1 MPHSNVALNAFI
13 LSFSSL
19 LLLDVDRTPNVMSV
33 LLAQITP
40 FVLLIHIVKSGIV
53 IILVYLGMTR
63 SILAGRW
70 LSIWD
75 RLSSTTPF
83 WWFWDGTSELLGHSL
98 SAYQQ
103 SEEVA
108 ETSSFVSEEAS
119 ETVSYFSSSSQS
131 ESEEPRSMLRLS
143 FALVVLPST
152 ISAAIFICS
161 NIISMIAEHE
171 SQQLRALTLYLLI
184 PLAVRFSH
192 LHIAVLALLSKR
204 SPIWHEAYR
213 RLTSLG
219 HRSILAERYYA
230 PASHTFVLWALLY
243 PIMSFVRLGH
253 GQPSSVDIPDLNIT
267 RATMVCLALPSA
279 TYVSVIKG
287 GNTRMRHI
295 FR

>member
-1 MPHSNVALNAFI
+1 MHHSNIALNAFI
-13 LSFSSL
+13 LPFSSL
-19 LLLDVDRTPNVMSV
+19 LLLDVDRASNVISI

-40 FVLLIHIVKSGIV
+40 FILLIHVIKSGVV
-53 IILVYLGMTR
+53 IFLVYLGMTR

-70 LSIWD
+70 LSMWD
-75 RLSSTTPF
+75 RMSSTTPF
-83 WWFWDGTSELLGHSL
+83 WWFWEGTHEILGRSL
-98 SAYQQ
+98 SARQQ
-103 SEEVA
+103 
-108 ETSSFVSEEAS
+108 
-119 ETVSYFSSSSQS
+119 
-131 ESEEPRSMLRLS
+131 PRSVQRLT
-143 FALVVLPST
+143 FALVTLPST

-192 LHIAVLALLSKR
+192 LHIALLYLLKKR
-204 SPIWHEAYR
+204 SPVWHGAYR

-219 HRSILAERYYA
+219 YGSLLSERYYA

-243 PIMSFVRLGH
+243 PFMSFVRLGH
-253 GQPSSVDIPDLNIT
+253 YQPSSVGIPDLNIT

-279 TYVSVIKG
+279 AYVSVIKE
-287 GNTRMRHI
+287 GNPRMRHI